1 MKIVVLGLIGF
12 LLAVGGAQ
20 AAPITV
26 HADAEPATVG
36 IGDPIDYVVVAR
48 LPADA
53 VEPSSVRIFGDAGPL
68 APIGPTR
75 TTRRVEGSMV
85 VVTLEQRLACLD
97 LACTPGEGMH
107 PVRLPA
113 PRVVAELA
121 GGGEARGRADPVTI
135 VVEPRVD
142 GADVRAAAP
151 PYRQETALP
160 AADRRAGR
168 LVEPLMVATAACALM
183 ALAFAVL
190 AVRPRST
197 GHRAGEAELARAVR
211 LLRESAARPA
221 SDRRRA
227 ADLVSRVVG
236 STGARS
242 IADDAS
248 ELAWSASAPEPED
261 AVALADRAET
271 TER

>member
-1 MKIVVLGLIGF
+1 MNSLVVGLVAGW
-12 LLAVGGAQ
+12 LAVGGAQ
-20 AAPITV
+20 AAPIRV

-48 LPADA
+48 LAAGTVDA
-53 VEPSSVRIFGDAGPL
+53 SSIRIFADAGPL
-68 APIGPTR
+68 AQIGPTR

-97 LACTPGEGMH
+97 LPCTPGDGMH

-113 PRVVAELA
+113 PRVAAELR

-135 VVEPRVD
+135 VVEPRVA
-142 GADVRAAAP
+142 GADVRAATP

-160 AADRRAGR
+160 VADHRAGR
-168 LVEPLMVATAACALM
+168 LVRPLMVATAAFALV
-183 ALAFAVL
+183 ALALAAL
-190 AVRPRST
+190 AVRPRSA
-197 GHRAGEAELARAVR
+197 GRRAGEAELARAVR

-236 STGARS
+236 SSGARPL
-242 IADDAS
+242 ADDAS
-248 ELAWSASAPEPED
+248 QLAWSASAPEPEG
-261 AVALADRAET
+261 AVALAVRAEGAG
-271 TER
+271 R